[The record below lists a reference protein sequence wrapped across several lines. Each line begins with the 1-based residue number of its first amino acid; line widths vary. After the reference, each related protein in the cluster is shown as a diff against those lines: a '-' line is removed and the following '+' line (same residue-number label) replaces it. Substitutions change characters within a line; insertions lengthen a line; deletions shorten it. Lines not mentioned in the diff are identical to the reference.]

1 MQTPRAAES
10 GRLVARQSEV
20 QSPRGQKR
28 CATLATIKDWQ
39 YNGLRSSRGVAEM
52 LLPIPGVVSFLWWLM
67 HIQRITI
74 KSFRAIS
81 SLELRFDDAMGRVRP
96 ITVLA
101 GPNGCGKTSVLFAVV
116 QSLRGS
122 LRARIPDVPS
132 PSDDDLHRAEP
143 SGRRPVTATVELELK
158 YEEAELTAIRSVFD
172 ATRVLREKAGK
183 RGLDPPDLPGGRLTL
198 SWQYP
203 PRVLRD
209 GTLALPSDLRSNPDD
224 GFVWLNG
231 PSAAWRG
238 WKNRMLQSVTD
249 MYSVGMLSVFPQD
262 RDRRWGIDIDD
273 TDDVDEQLE
282 IAERSVGPSGTSG
295 PLGQRNRRPEEPT
308 VAEAL
313 RRLGEWA
320 HGQGL
325 QENDD
330 RRRWE
335 SQLQERFKR
344 ICAPKEYKGYWL
356 DHARYGE
363 TPLLEDQGKEY
374 PFRSAA
380 SGELV
385 ILHYLTK
392 FTFPRPVHNSLILID
407 EPELHLHPRWI
418 GQLYRALPLMG
429 DNNQFVLVTHSPEL
443 RQLAA
448 RDNALID
455 LGDLG
460 REGTDA
466 G

>member
-1 MQTPRAAES
+1 MHVR
-10 GRLVARQSEV
+10 RLSV
-20 QSPRGQKR
+20 K
-28 CATLATIKDWQ
+28 K
-39 YNGLRSSRGVAEM
+39 
-52 LLPIPGVVSFLWWLM
+52 
-67 HIQRITI
+67 
-74 KSFRAIS
+74 FRAIG
-81 SLELRFDDAMGRVRP
+81 SLELPFDDKMGRVRP

-101 GPNGCGKTSVLFAVV
+101 GPNGCGKTSVLFAIV
-116 QSLRGS
+116 QALRGS

-143 SGRRPVTATVELELK
+143 SGRQPVTATVELELN
-158 YEEAELTAIRSVFD
+158 YEAAELTAMRSIFD
-172 ATRVLREKAGK
+172 ATQVLREKAGK
-183 RGLDPPDLPGGRLTL
+183 PPLRPPELPDGRLKL
-198 SWQYP
+198 YWQYP
-203 PRVLRD
+203 PRILRD
-209 GTLALPSDLRSNPDD
+209 GTRALTSDLRAEPDF

-238 WKNRMLQSVTD
+238 WRNRLLQSVTD
-249 MYSVGMLSVFPQD
+249 MYPVGMLSVFPQD

-273 TDDVDEQLE
+273 TDEQPE
-282 IAERSVGPSGTSG
+282 AADRSVGPLG
-295 PLGQRNRRPEEPT
+295 PRNGHSEEPT

-325 QENDD
+325 PESDD

-418 GQLYRALPLMG
+418 GHLYRALPLMG

-460 REGTDA
+460 REGTHA

>member
-1 MQTPRAAES
+1 
-10 GRLVARQSEV
+10 
-20 QSPRGQKR
+20 
-28 CATLATIKDWQ
+28 
-39 YNGLRSSRGVAEM
+39 
-52 LLPIPGVVSFLWWLM
+52 M
-67 HIQRITI
+67 HIRWLNI
-74 KSFRAIS
+74 KNFRAIG
-81 SLELRFDDAMGRVRP
+81 SLELPLDDKMGRVRP

-101 GPNGCGKTSVLFAVV
+101 GPNGCGKTSVLFSIV
-116 QSLRGS
+116 QALRGA
-122 LRARIPDVPS
+122 LHARIPDVPL
-132 PSDDDLHRAEP
+132 PSDDDLHRTEP
-143 SGRRPVTATVELELK
+143 SGRRPVTATVELELN
-158 YEEAELTAIRSVFD
+158 YEAAELTAIKSIFN
-172 ATRVLREKAGK
+172 ATQVLREKAGK
-183 RGLDPPDLPGGRLTL
+183 GALYPPDLPDGRLKL

-209 GTLALPSDLRSNPDD
+209 GKLASPFELRSEPDF
-224 GFVWLNG
+224 GAVWLNG

-238 WKNRMLQSVTD
+238 WKNRLLDSVTD
-249 MYSVGMLSVFPQD
+249 MYPIGMLSVFPQD

-273 TDDVDEQLE
+273 TDEEMETAD
-282 IAERSVGPSGTSG
+282 RSLG
-295 PLGQRNRRPEEPT
+295 PLGPRNGHPEAPT

-325 QENDD
+325 PESDD

-335 SQLQERFKR
+335 SQLQERFER
-344 ICAPKEYKGYWL
+344 ICAPKKYKGYWL

-460 REGTDA
+460 REGTHA

>member
-1 MQTPRAAES
+1 METR
-10 GRLVARQSEV
+10 
-20 QSPRGQKR
+20 
-28 CATLATIKDWQ
+28 TLT
-39 YNGLRSSRGVAEM
+39 
-52 LLPIPGVVSFLWWLM
+52 
-67 HIQRITI
+67 
-74 KSFRAIS
+74 
-81 SLELRFDDAMGRVRP
+81 
-96 ITVLA
+96 
-101 GPNGCGKTSVLFAVV
+101 
-116 QSLRGS
+116 
-122 LRARIPDVPS
+122 
-132 PSDDDLHRAEP
+132 
-143 SGRRPVTATVELELK
+143 
-158 YEEAELTAIRSVFD
+158 
-172 ATRVLREKAGK
+172 
-183 RGLDPPDLPGGRLTL
+183 
-198 SWQYP
+198 
-203 PRVLRD
+203 
-209 GTLALPSDLRSNPDD
+209 SDLRYEPDF
-224 GFVWLNG
+224 GYVWLNG

-238 WKNRMLQSVTD
+238 WKNRLLQSVTE
-249 MYSVGMLSVFPQD
+249 MYPVGMLSVFPQD
-262 RDRRWGIDIDD
+262 RDRRWGIDIED
-273 TDDVDEQLE
+273 TDDQPEAAD
-282 IAERSVGPSGTSG
+282 RSVGPLG
-295 PLGQRNRRPEEPT
+295 PRNGHPEEPT

-325 QENDD
+325 SESDD

-429 DNNQFVLVTHSPEL
+429 DNNQFVLVTHSAEL

-460 REGTDA
+460 REGTNA

>member
-1 MQTPRAAES
+1 M
-10 GRLVARQSEV
+10 
-20 QSPRGQKR
+20 
-28 CATLATIKDWQ
+28 
-39 YNGLRSSRGVAEM
+39 
-52 LLPIPGVVSFLWWLM
+52 
-67 HIQRITI
+67 
-74 KSFRAIS
+74 
-81 SLELRFDDAMGRVRP
+81 
-96 ITVLA
+96 
-101 GPNGCGKTSVLFAVV
+101 
-116 QSLRGS
+116 
-122 LRARIPDVPS
+122 
-132 PSDDDLHRAEP
+132 
-143 SGRRPVTATVELELK
+143 
-158 YEEAELTAIRSVFD
+158 
-172 ATRVLREKAGK
+172 
-183 RGLDPPDLPGGRLTL
+183 
-198 SWQYP
+198 
-203 PRVLRD
+203 RD
-209 GTLALPSDLRSNPDD
+209 GTRALTSDLRSEPDF

-238 WKNRMLQSVTD
+238 WKNRLLQSVTD
-249 MYSVGMLSVFPQD
+249 MYPVGMLSVFPQD

-273 TDDVDEQLE
+273 TDEQPE
-282 IAERSVGPSGTSG
+282 ATDKSVGPLG
-295 PLGQRNRRPEEPT
+295 PRNGHPEEPT

-325 QENDD
+325 PESDD

-363 TPLLEDQGKEY
+363 TPLLEDEGKEY

-385 ILHYLTK
+385 VLHYLTK

-460 REGTDA
+460 REGTHA

>member
-1 MQTPRAAES
+1 
-10 GRLVARQSEV
+10 
-20 QSPRGQKR
+20 
-28 CATLATIKDWQ
+28 
-39 YNGLRSSRGVAEM
+39 
-52 LLPIPGVVSFLWWLM
+52 M
-67 HIQRITI
+67 HVRWITI
-74 KSFRAIS
+74 KNFRALG
-81 SLELRFDDAMGRVRP
+81 SLPLRFDDAMGRIRP

-101 GPNGCGKTSVLFAVV
+101 GPNGCGKTSVLFAIV
-116 QSLRGS
+116 QALRGS

-143 SGRRPVTATVELELK
+143 SGRRPVTATVELELN
-158 YEEAELTAIRSVFD
+158 YEAAELTAIRSVFD
-172 ATRVLREKAGK
+172 ATQVLREKTGK
-183 RGLDPPDLPGGRLTL
+183 RALVPPELPDGRLKL
-198 SWQYP
+198 YWQYP

-209 GTLALPSDLRSNPDD
+209 GTLALPSDLRSEPDF
-224 GFVWLNG
+224 GFVWLSG

-238 WKNRMLQSVTD
+238 WKNRLLQSVTD
-249 MYSVGMLSVFPQD
+249 MYPVGMLSVFPQD

-273 TDDVDEQLE
+273 TDEQPE
-282 IAERSVGPSGTSG
+282 TADRSLG
-295 PLGQRNRRPEEPT
+295 PLGPRNGHPEEPT

-330 RRRWE
+330 RRHWE
-335 SQLQERFKR
+335 SQLQARFKR

-429 DNNQFVLVTHSPEL
+429 RDNQFVLVTHSPEL

-460 REGTDA
+460 REETHA